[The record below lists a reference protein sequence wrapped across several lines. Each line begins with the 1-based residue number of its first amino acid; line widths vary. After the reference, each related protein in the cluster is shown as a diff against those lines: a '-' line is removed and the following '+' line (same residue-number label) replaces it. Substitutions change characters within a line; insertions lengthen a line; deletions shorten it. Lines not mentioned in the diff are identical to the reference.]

1 MKRLF
6 YISTAFIL
14 LVLITACN
22 QQLDIDMSEALGK
35 SQETLRELD
44 EIETTAAS
52 FNGES
57 DVKFRLMVER
67 HPTEE
72 EAIILFN
79 KILDSIAQYSN
90 HSEVWNYYNG
100 YFDIKS
106 YDSGVIYE
114 ATKLIGEDLHILSK

>member
-1 MKRLF
+1 MKRLYF
-6 YISTAFIL
+6 ISKAFIL

-22 QQLDIDMSEALGK
+22 QQPEIDMSEALGK
-35 SQETLRELD
+35 SKETLREID
-44 EIETTAAS
+44 EIETTSAS

-57 DVKFRLMVER
+57 DVKFRFMVER

-72 EAIILFN
+72 EANILFN
-79 KILDSIAQYSN
+79 KILDSIAQHSH
-90 HSEVWNYYNG
+90 HSEVWNYYDG

-114 ATKLIGEDLHILSK
+114 ATKLIGKDLHILSK